1 MVWCHI
7 YHQSYLRLWGY
18 EITRVNI
25 DHDQGADCR
34 PYQLMVLKSLLR
46 VAYKWSS
53 LHVILSKGPIKTALG
68 LPVHAKLLPN
78 ILSYA
83 QENNPK
89 NGYAFHLW
97 HISPPLLLLNFPF
110 SWQSKNN
117 VQNCFRQK
125 MLLWDL
131 WFSLLVEVVA
141 MKFTSKIAPSCWSSL
156 HYYAMHFLGQP

>member
-1 MVWCHI
+1 MSYISSKLFKIVRVWNYTGKHWSWPRC
-7 YHQSYLRLWGY
+7 RLQTLPTHG
-18 EITRVNI
+18 T
-25 DHDQGADCR
+25 Q
-34 PYQLMVLKSLLR
+34 KSLR

-78 ILSYA
+78 ILSYP

>member
-78 ILSYA
+78 ILSYP

-110 SWQSKNN
+110 SWQSGIMFKIASGRR
-117 VQNCFRQK
+117 CFSGTSGSLF
-125 MLLWDL
+125 LLKLLPWN
-131 WFSLLVEVVA
+131 SLLR
-141 MKFTSKIAPSCWSSL
+141 
-156 HYYAMHFLGQP
+156 